1 MKQLKT
7 IAWFLKQPE
16 MIPQIPLIL
25 RRSFNRT
32 NERSS
37 EAARKWCETLA
48 ISQLE
53 AFCAVL
59 GDESA
64 TISVIKEDHAQ
75 EYAFALSSQEECP
88 FTMGGEGATDLIYSI
103 AKATDARSILE
114 TGVAYGWS
122 SLAFLLAI
130 KGRPSAKLVSNDMPY
145 VKMGNEDWVGCA
157 VPLEYRLHWD
167 LQRLPDIKGIPLA
180 IAKFPSG
187 IDIIHYDSDKSHL
200 GRTWSTPIL
209 WKALKPGGLFIS
221 DDINDNLAFKEFCD
235 GLGLSPLVCEHKGKF
250 LGIVRKP

>member
-25 RRSFNRT
+25 RRSLNRT

-37 EAARKWCETLA
+37 EAARKWCETVA
-48 ISQLE
+48 ISQSDVFRKL
-53 AFCAVL
+53 L
-59 GDESA
+59 GDDSF
-64 TISVIKEDHAQ
+64 TISVMRDDHPED
-75 EYAFALSSQEECP
+75 YAFALSSQVACP
-88 FTMGGEGATDLIYSI
+88 HSMGGEGATDLLYSI
-103 AKATDARSILE
+103 TKATKSRSVLE

-122 SLAFLLAI
+122 SLAFLLAMND
-130 KGRPSAKLVSNDMPY
+130 RPSAKLVSNDMPY
-145 VKMGNEDWVGCA
+145 VKMGNEDWVGCV
-157 VPLEYRLHWD
+157 VPLEYRLHWE

-200 GRTWSTPIL
+200 GRTWSSPIL